1 MPKTVLESVREY
13 RREMDVISAFI
24 DDRCEL
30 TGSIKASVLYAVY
43 AKWAEENNE
52 YCMSSTKFGVEMSK
66 RFEKIKTRNGTFY
79 NGISLTGNN

>member
-1 MPKTVLESVREY
+1 MPQAVLESVREY

-30 TGSIKASVLYAVY
+30 TGSIKASVLYPVY

-52 YCMSSTKFGVEMSK
+52 YCMSSTKFGVEISK
-66 RFEKIKTRNGTFY
+66 RFEKVKGKNFFFY
-79 NGISLTGNN
+79 NGISLMKND